1 MPIIVAKLTI
11 IGIIFTIFC
20 KNLYPFGSFYAFF
33 VREPTNAYINI

>member
-20 KNLYPFGSFYAFF
+20 KKSLYQTVFYLFL
-33 VREPTNAYINI
+33 VREPTNAYINM

>member
-20 KNLYPFGSFYAFF
+20 KKYLSHTGFYAFF